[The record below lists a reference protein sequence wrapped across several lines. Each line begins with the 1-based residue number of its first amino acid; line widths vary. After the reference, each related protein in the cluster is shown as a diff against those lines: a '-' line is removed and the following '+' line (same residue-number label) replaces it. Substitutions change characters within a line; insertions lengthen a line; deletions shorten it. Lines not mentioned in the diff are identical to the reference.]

1 MIVTVLFV
9 FVTFLLQ
16 FFCGICFK
24 WFIFALLLLVCFMNR
39 ILSVLLV
46 LFFTLGAQAQSY
58 KFLSAED
65 GLSNSLINKILQD
78 QYGFIWIA
86 TEDGLNCFDGN
97 RLKVYRH
104 SDADSNS
111 LANNFIRDIFIDSR
125 GRLFVGTY
133 KGLQVYNPL
142 TDNFS
147 LPARNS
153 DGDVFIYSVMSFVEL
168 SDSTLIALGDAPC
181 TVEMCRD
188 GNLIVKPYI
197 LPQRTSVHP
206 IDYMVEAPNG
216 SLFVADNRGDLI
228 RTDKNS
234 VHNYSSGIRSSTLF
248 KNHQG
253 EIFACSD
260 KNDLFK
266 YNAETDSFECVVQ
279 GSGDLPY
286 YMCRWLGDDK
296 VLACTDGNG
305 LKIIDLQQKSV
316 MHYSMSVPFFDDSK
330 LKVHS
335 VFVDKSGNIW
345 LGLYQKG
352 VLVLNPEKSVFNY
365 IGHKSATDNII
376 GQNCVSSLTFCNG
389 LLWVATDNDGVYVT
403 DLATKR
409 TVHHFL
415 GGGFPQL
422 VMSLYSVDDRYVYLG
437 SFGSGL
443 WKIDAKTFAFKRVPM
458 ADDVNRLNFSRLSN
472 INRLDE
478 NTLIIAS
485 LGSGV
490 GFVDIRTDKQLF
502 FKNIASNCNLW
513 SSCVAK
519 IDENSFVSGSYNG
532 IYFAENFKQKGVFKH
547 IFERVIIFSL
557 LTVDDSRIA
566 AATSNGF
573 FILKKDSVSGLYET
587 ISVNGTADAAFY
599 SLTKDNDGHI
609 WAGTDHG
616 LYRISHEGGD
626 EYKATRFSADDGTVN
641 IEFAKNAVCVSQD
654 GMMYFGGLNGITYF
668 KPKDMRKLSFGGS
681 GVRITRF
688 WVRNYQIKAVD
699 RNLENPVIT
708 SPPCAAKVFEL
719 GHDQNSFTIEFS
731 PLDFFTSPDTR
742 YYYTVNNDAPV
753 RIGRG
758 SRQLSFIRLVPDV
771 YNISIYSIT
780 NGVESPKYTVQIIIH
795 PAWYNSLWAWLVYA
809 LLIAAAVAS
818 VLFVVFR
825 HQKSKQVIAK
835 QLEVQQDNQAK
846 LRFFTNMIHEIRTP
860 LSLIVS
866 PLQKV
871 VAAEPD
877 SKYKNEFRTIC
888 LGVDRMRRLVDSMLD
903 IRKIDNGKMVLHFAN
918 YQLEPI
924 IKGNIEFF
932 ELNAGGK
939 NVQLTFKN
947 NLPEGYSLVTDNTA
961 VEKIITNLLSNAMKF
976 STDGSEIEIAAE
988 TTNDSVNIS
997 VADCGPG
1004 IIQQDVGIGLHLAKS
1019 LAGLLGGSI
1028 TVANRTDSR
1037 GSVFTLV
1044 HPLNLKTT
1052 LPSSS
1057 NNDDRQEAKETPLT
1071 ADFAADKQAKKPSSK
1086 SMSGKKRIV
1095 IVEDD
1100 YDFADYLIAEFKS
1113 DYVVTHFDNSEEA
1126 LADIIANNPE
1136 LVLTDLMLPDL
1147 DGFALC
1153 KRIKQNINVNEI
1165 PVVILTAKTGD
1176 DVEISS
1182 LQAGADAFI
1191 AKPFNIDVLKQ
1202 TVKNLINVRHKLI
1215 VNYSGAQQPKE
1226 TTDLDQYEDPEEK
1239 LIKRIVKAVEKN
1251 ISNAEYS
1258 TEMLAA
1264 DVGLSRVHLYRKL
1277 KDLTNQT
1284 GSEFIR
1290 NIRLK
1295 RASELILNR
1304 KGFSIAEVADMVG
1317 FPNTAYFCTAFR
1329 NFFGTNPTAWRE
1341 QHSGSQDEDETT
1353 ENS

>member
-1 MIVTVLFV
+1 MKMNK
-9 FVTFLLQ
+9 LLS
-16 FFCGICFK
+16 
-24 WFIFALLLLVCFMNR
+24 LLLLMC
-39 ILSVLLV
+39 LSLS
-46 LFFTLGAQAQSY
+46 GMAQSY

-86 TEDGLNCFDGN
+86 TEDGLNCYDGN
-97 RLKVYRH
+97 RIKVYRH
-104 SDADSNS
+104 NDADSTS

-133 KGLQVYNPL
+133 KGIQVYNPL
-142 TDNFS
+142 TDSFS

-153 DGDVFIYSVMSFVEL
+153 DGDVFIFSVMSFVEL
-168 SDSTLIALGDAPC
+168 SDSTLIALGDLPC
-181 TVEMCRD
+181 TIEVDRT

-206 IDYMVEAPNG
+206 IDFMVEAPNG
-216 SLFVADNRGDLI
+216 SLFVADNRGELI

-234 VHNYSSGIRSSTLF
+234 VHNYSSGVRSSTLF
-248 KNHQG
+248 KNPYG
-253 EIFACSD
+253 DIFACSD
-260 KNDLFK
+260 NNDFFK
-266 YNAETDSFECVVQ
+266 YNADTDSFECLVQ
-279 GSGDLPY
+279 GNGDLPY
-286 YMCRWLGDDK
+286 YNCRWLNDDK

-305 LKIIDLQQKSV
+305 LKIIDLQQKTVSHV
-316 MHYSMSVPFFDDSK
+316 SMSVPFFDDSK

-335 VFVDKSGNIW
+335 ALIDSCGNIW

-352 VLVLNPEKSVFNY
+352 ILALNPEKSVFNY

-376 GQNCVSSLTFCNG
+376 GQNCVSALTFCNG

-409 TVHHFL
+409 IVHHFL

-422 VMSLYSVDDRYVYLG
+422 VMSLYAVDDRYVYLG

-443 WKIDAKTFAFKRVPM
+443 WKIDAKTYEFKRVPLS
-458 ADDVNRLNFSRLSN
+458 DEVNRLNFSRLSH
-472 INRLDE
+472 INRLDD

-490 GFVDIRTDKQLF
+490 GFVDIKTDKQLF
-502 FKNIASNCNLW
+502 FKNITLNCNLW
-513 SSCVAK
+513 SSCVEK
-519 IDENSFVSGSYNG
+519 LSENSFVSGSYNG
-532 IYFAENFKQKGVFKH
+532 IYFADNFKQKGVFKH
-547 IFERVIIFSL
+547 IFDRVIIFSL
-557 LTVDDSRIA
+557 LAIDNSRIA

-573 FILKKDSVSGLYET
+573 FILKKDSVSDLYQT
-587 ISVNGTADAAFY
+587 ISLSGTADAAFY
-599 SLTKDNDGHI
+599 SLTKDNDGNI
-609 WAGTDHG
+609 WAGTDRG
-616 LYRISHEGGD
+616 LYRITHQGGD
-626 EYKATRFSADDGTVN
+626 DYTATRFSTDDGTVN
-641 IEFAKNAVCVSQD
+641 IEFTKNAVCVSQD
-654 GMMYFGGLNGITYF
+654 GMLYFGGLDGITYF
-668 KPKDMRKLSFGGS
+668 KPKDMRKLSFGAS
-681 GVRITRF
+681 GVRVTRF
-688 WVRNYQIKAVD
+688 WIRNHPIKAMDNTLKNTVID
-699 RNLENPVIT
+699 RPAC
-708 SPPCAAKVFEL
+708 SAKVFEL
-719 GHDQNSFTIEFS
+719 LHDQNSFTIEFS

-758 SRQLSFIRLVPDV
+758 NRQLSFIRLAPDE

-780 NGVESPKYTVQIIIH
+780 NGVESPKYTVKIIIH
-795 PAWYNSLWAWLVYA
+795 PAWYNTIGAWVAYV
-809 LLIAAAVAS
+809 LLIAAVVAS
-818 VLFVVFR
+818 VLFVVYR
-825 HQKSKQVIAK
+825 HRKSKQVIAK
-835 QLEVQQDNQAK
+835 QLELQQDNQIK
-846 LRFFTNMIHEIRTP
+846 LRFFTNVIHEIRTP

-871 VAAEPD
+871 VSAEPD
-877 SKYKNEFRTIC
+877 SKYKTEFRTIC
-888 LGVDRMRRLVDSMLD
+888 LGVDRMRRLVDSLLD

-924 IKGNIEFF
+924 ITGNIEFF
-932 ELNAGGK
+932 ELKAGSK

-976 STDGSEIEIAAE
+976 CADGGEIEVTAAIDGD
-988 TTNDSVNIS
+988 NVKIS
-997 VADCGPG
+997 VSDCGPG
-1004 IIQQDVGIGLHLAKS
+1004 INENDIDKIFDRFYQAESPYIQQGTGIGLHLSKN
-1019 LAGLLGGSI
+1019 LAELLGGSL
-1028 TVANRTDSR
+1028 TVQNRTDR
-1037 GSVFTLV
+1037 TGSVFTFV
-1044 HPLNLKTT
+1044 HPLGLKPSI
-1052 LPSSS
+1052 PSSTKTEDS
-1057 NNDDRQEAKETPLT
+1057 QETLQTPLVQNAP
-1071 ADFAADKQAKKPSSK
+1071 ADSQVKKANTK
-1086 SMSGKKRIV
+1086 SVSGKKRIV
-1095 IVEDD
+1095 LVEDD
-1100 YDFADYLIAEFKS
+1100 YDIANYLISEFKTDYLVS
-1113 DYVVTHFDNSEEA
+1113 HFDNCEA
-1126 LADIIANNPE
+1126 ALSDIMSNAPE
-1136 LVLTDLMLPDL
+1136 LVITDLMLPDF

-1176 DVEISS
+1176 DVEMSS

-1191 AKPFNIDVLKQ
+1191 SKPFNIDLLKQ

-1215 VNYSGAQQPKE
+1215 VNYSGAQQPKD

-1341 QHSGSQDEDETT
+1341 MHSGDQEESDDT